1 MNKDKWK
8 FIVQLVLSV
17 LTAIAQNTHRADV
30 CYLCCAKINRKHIA
44 KTLIKQLRISF
55 SNQL

>member
-17 LTAIAQNTHRADV
+17 LTAIAT
-30 CYLCCAKINRKHIA
+30 
-44 KTLIKQLRISF
+44 TLGMGACR
-55 SNQL
+55 

>member
-17 LTAIAQNTHRADV
+17 LTAIAT
-30 CYLCCAKINRKHIA
+30 
-44 KTLIKQLRISF
+44 TLGMWSCR
-55 SNQL
+55 

>member
-17 LTAIAQNTHRADV
+17 LTAIATTMGMGSCR
-30 CYLCCAKINRKHIA
+30 
-44 KTLIKQLRISF
+44 
-55 SNQL
+55 